1 MKSYKSEAIFYKE
14 DVNGVERK
22 ISFDYQY
29 HPFCKGYRDS
39 LGVPEEPDEEAY
51 FEILDFYVD
60 GEYKTDQETEE
71 IFGMDWEAMDEWL
84 QEALLDEQSN
94 Y

>member
-1 MKSYKSEAIFYKE
+1 MKKYSSEAVFYKE

-22 ISFDYQY
+22 ISFNYYY
-29 HPFCKGYRDS
+29 HPFSRGSRDS
-39 LGVPEEPDEEAY
+39 LGVPEEPDEEAH

-60 GEYKTDQETEE
+60 GEYKTDLETEE
-71 IFGMDWEAMDEWL
+71 IFGLDFYAMDDWL
-84 QEALLDEQSN
+84 QEALFEEHNN

>member
-1 MKSYKSEAIFYKE
+1 MKSYKSESEFYKE

-22 ISFDYQY
+22 IKISYYY
-29 HPFCKGYRDS
+29 HPYSRGYRNS
-39 LGVPEEPDEEAY
+39 LGVPEEPDEEAC

-60 GEYKTDQETEE
+60 GEYKTDEETEE
-71 IFGMDWEAMDEWL
+71 IFGLDFYAMDDWL
-84 QEALLDEQSN
+84 QEKLFEEQDN

>member
-1 MKSYKSEAIFYKE
+1 MKSYKSEAVFYKE
-14 DVNGVERK
+14 DINKVERK
-22 ISFDYQY
+22 LSFNYIY

-39 LGVPEEPDEEAY
+39 LGVPEEPDEPAH

-71 IFGMDWEAMDEWL
+71 IFGMDWEALDEWL
-84 QEALLDEQSN
+84 QEALFDEQEN

>member
-1 MKSYKSEAIFYKE
+1 MKNSPDAVFYKE
-14 DVNGVERK
+14 DVKGIERE
-22 ISFDYQY
+22 ISFNYTY

-71 IFGMDWEAMDEWL
+71 IFGMDWETMDEWL

>member
-1 MKSYKSEAIFYKE
+1 MKKYSSEAVFYKE

-22 ISFDYQY
+22 ISFNYYY
-29 HPFCKGYRDS
+29 HPFSRGSRDS

-60 GEYKTDQETEE
+60 GEYKTDEETEE
-71 IFGMDWEAMDEWL
+71 IFGLDFYAMDDWL
-84 QEALLDEQSN
+84 QEALFEEQEN